1 MKKLLFLFSTL
12 LLISCSGDGFVK
24 VSNIQQL
31 DGNWKYGD
39 DLLKINSSQ
48 KTIQFNDCAIQRLT
62 FEDDGYFFF
71 VNGYIGNSEAFA
83 ASIEINENQIK
94 VDRIDGAADL
104 IYIKQ

>member
-1 MKKLLFLFSTL
+1 MKKLLFLCTL
-12 LLISCSGDGFVK
+12 LFIFSCSGDGFVK

-48 KTIQFNDCAIQRLT
+48 KTLQFNDGAIQRIT

-71 VNGYIGNSEAFA
+71 VNGYVGNSEAFA
-83 ASIEINENQIK
+83 ASIEIKENQIK
-94 VDRIDGAADL
+94 VDRIDGGLD
-104 IYIKQ
+104 ITYTKQ

>member
-48 KTIQFNDCAIQRLT
+48 KTIQFNDGAIQRLT